1 MFEELTKKLPFIVKF
16 ALKLLLRWLLKEVME
31 ELKEGIAFRVKIN
44 GEQHVIV
51 IKLATPENPS
61 RARYIYFVDKD

>member
-1 MFEELTKKLPFIVKF
+1 MFKELAKKLPFLVRF
-16 ALKLLLRWLLKEVME
+16 ALKLVLRWLLREVLE
-31 ELKEGIAFRVKIN
+31 ELKEGIAFRVKIDKQ
-44 GEQHVIV
+44 QHVIV